1 VACWARKAVGH
12 VLASLLDRRSLR
24 RLAGDVTFDRGVAYS
39 SEGRVGDLVLEGDR
53 LLASVSG
60 RKRYRVRLWPE
71 RDGLGHS
78 CTCPVGEEGLLC
90 KHCIAVG
97 LAWRTRPTVR
107 VDATVAEIRAR
118 LDELPRES
126 LTELLVEQALLDDG
140 LRRRLLL
147 ADPGASLGRVLD
159 AGEGGGQPGPPAP
172 DQEVDAPALAERD
185 FDAQP
190 SRETYRRLR
199 EQADGWPGR
208 RERALDRLRAADDE
222 AARRSAGWLQPAG
235 RTEVVGALLDE
246 GDVEGAWREAR
257 EHGCAPDLWLEV
269 AARREGDHPA
279 EALAAYQEAIERT
292 LGRRTGEAHREAIGL
307 LRRIRELMA
316 RLDRQSDFA
325 GYLASVREAHATKR
339 SFIRLLDAAKLGG

>member
-1 VACWARKAVGH
+1 VGRS
-12 VLASLLDRRSLR
+12 LASLLDRRSLR
-24 RLAGDVTFDRGVAYS
+24 RLAGDVTFDRGAVYS
-39 SEGRVGDLVLEGDR
+39 SEGRVGDLVIEGDR

-78 CTCPVGEEGLLC
+78 CTCPVGEEGLMC
-90 KHCIAVG
+90 KHCVAVG
-97 LAWRTRPTVR
+97 LAWRTKPAVR

-118 LDELPRES
+118 LDELPREG
-126 LTELLVEQALLDDG
+126 LTELLLEQALLDDG

-147 ADPGASLGRVLD
+147 AEPDASLGRVVD
-159 AGEGGGQPGPPAP
+159 AGEAGAQPSPAAAEE
-172 DQEVDAPALAERD
+172 EVDAPAQAERA
-185 FDAQP
+185 FDAKP
-190 SRETYRRLR
+190 GRENYRRLR
-199 EQADGWPGR
+199 EHAGLAADWPER

-222 AARRSAGWLQPAG
+222 ADRRSEGWLPPAG

-257 EHGCAPDLWLEV
+257 EHGCAQDLWLEV
-269 AARREGDHPA
+269 TARREADHPA
-279 EALAAYQEAIERT
+279 EALSAYQEAVERA
-292 LGRRTGEAHREAIGL
+292 LGRKTGEAHREAIGL

-325 GYLASVREAHATKR
+325 GYLASVRDAHAAKR
-339 SFIRLLDAAKLGG
+339 SFIRLLDGARLDG